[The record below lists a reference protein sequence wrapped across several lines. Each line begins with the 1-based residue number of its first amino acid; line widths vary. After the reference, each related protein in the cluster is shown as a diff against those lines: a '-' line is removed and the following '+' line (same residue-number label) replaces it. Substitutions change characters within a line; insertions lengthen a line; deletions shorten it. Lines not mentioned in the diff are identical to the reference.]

1 MLENAVNHST
11 DNLAL
16 YVHWP
21 FCLSKCPYC
30 DFNSHVRDSIDQSLW
45 RSALLQEL
53 QTEIN
58 ENPKRRITS
67 VFFGGGTPSLM
78 APGTVSDILD
88 YAFKY
93 WKVDRNVEVTL
104 EANPTSVETGD
115 LKDFNHAG
123 VNRLSLGIQSLN
135 DSALKFLG
143 RKHTAR
149 EALSALD
156 ITRKVFSQYSFDLIY
171 CRPEQS
177 LAAWKHELAA
187 ASNMLGTIFRFTSLL

>member
-93 WKVDRNVEVTL
+93 WKVDRNVEVCHL
-104 EANPTSVETGD
+104 DVAGSGAGQGFQPPTKVGDNRTG
-115 LKDFNHAG
+115 
-123 VNRLSLGIQSLN
+123 R
-135 DSALKFLG
+135 
-143 RKHTAR
+143 RKR
-149 EALSALD
+149 
-156 ITRKVFSQYSFDLIY
+156 R
-171 CRPEQS
+171 
-177 LAAWKHELAA
+177 
-187 ASNMLGTIFRFTSLL
+187 